1 MNNEVIRQLNNQQ
14 LEEFDQEYIDDLR
27 WEKVKSLIDQNFS
40 EKRFSFLD
48 IGGGNGMFADRILQN
63 YPKSVATLIDN
74 ASILLELNR
83 PNIRKTW
90 LLASVEELNN
100 LFEDNTKFDLIFF
113 NWSLHHFV
121 KNSYHQTRKIQR
133 EALINA
139 RNLLSEN
146 GCISIF
152 ENMYDGIVFTKLPSY
167 LIFYLTSSKIL
178 APIMKKL
185 GANTAGCG
193 VCFLS
198 KPQWEDIINNAELMV
213 SQYTDYEK
221 WKDVNIMRRIFLHIG
236 PVRHGHFWLSK
247 KENS

>member
-1 MNNEVIRQLNNQQ
+1 MNNKVIRRLNNQQ
-14 LEEFDQEYIDDLR
+14 LQQFDREYVGNLE
-27 WEKVKSLIDQNFS
+27 WKTLKSLIEHNFNGQT
-40 EKRFSFLD
+40 FSFLD
-48 IGGGNGMFADRILQN
+48 IGGGNGIFTDRILKN
-63 YPKSVATLIDN
+63 YPESVGTVIDN
-74 ASILLELNR
+74 ASILLELNK
-83 PNIRKTW
+83 PDIRKTL

-100 LFEDNTKFDLIFF
+100 ICAENTKFDLIFF

-121 KNSYHQTRKIQR
+121 QDSYHETRKIQY

-139 RNLLSEN
+139 CNLLSEN
-146 GCISIF
+146 GYISIF
-152 ENMYDGIVFTKLPSY
+152 ENIYDGIVFTKLPSY

-178 APIMKKL
+178 ASTMKKM

-198 KPQWEDIINNAELMV
+198 KAQWEDTITKAGLIV

-221 WKDVNIMRRIFLHIG
+221 WKNINILRRIFLHIG

-247 KENS
+247 KQNC